1 MDKKQKLRVVVIF
14 PVIAVVLVLGGVI
27 YSILQVASTP
37 TAALEQEQE
46 QNVSGTPVMENGEE
60 GMAPADDMQAGAD
73 EAVTPAPE
81 TAAPS
86 CAFDFLIGQTFEQA
100 EEQVKPLDR
109 PYRIIK
115 PGDAVTQDY
124 SPDRINLN
132 VDETG
137 MVTSVTCG

>member
-14 PVIAVVLVLGGVI
+14 PLIAVVLVLGGVI
-27 YSILQVASTP
+27 YAVLQVASTP
-37 TAALEQEQE
+37 AIALEQTHEAAAE
-46 QNVSGTPVMENGEE
+46 PAMESGE
-60 GMAPADDMQAGAD
+60 GMAPANGTQVEAD
-73 EAVTPAPE
+73 APATPPE
-81 TAAPS
+81 MAAPS

-109 PYRIIK
+109 PYRIIR
-115 PGDAVTQDY
+115 PGDAVTQDF
-124 SPDRINLN
+124 SPERINLN